1 MMSVVRFA
9 CVAGVMLG
17 VSVGGARGISTV
29 HSPVRRSR
37 GPFNTSLSSSFLILT
52 VVFEK
57 VAVQLLSQSWPME
70 SRFPVFSSEKTRAE
84 LAGLGMSGMESF
96 ACDVDVS
103 TWPFGHPTEIG
114 LADSVIML
122 GVCMM

>member
-1 MMSVVRFA
+1 MSFGAV
-9 CVAGVMLG
+9 LG
-17 VSVGGARGISTV
+17 VPVGAASGISTV
-29 HSPVRRSR
+29 QSPVRRSL
-37 GPFNTSLSSSFLILT
+37 GPVKTSFSSSFLILT

-96 ACDVDVS
+96 VCDVDVS